1 MEMLLSLARQ
11 AGFSQLTELDAAV
24 LKPMTEVRDM
34 CSADRCRSYG
44 KSWSCPPACGSI
56 EYAARRISQY
66 RRGLI
71 VQTTGKLEDEFDL
84 QAIAAIEARHKKALL
99 NLARQAR
106 LLFPGC
112 LPLSSG
118 TCSLCRKC
126 TYPDRP
132 CRFPGKRL
140 SSMEAYG
147 LLVSDVSR
155 RSGLGYYYGT
165 GTMTYTSCVLYKTK
179 NEVT

>member
-1 MEMLLSLARQ
+1 MEALLSLARQ

-24 LKPMTEVRDM
+24 LNPMPEVRDM
-34 CSADRCRSYG
+34 CSSGRCRSYG

-71 VQTTGKLEDEFDL
+71 VQTTGELEDEFDL
-84 QAIAAIEARHKKALL
+84 QAIAAIEARHKKAFL

-126 TYPDRP
+126 TYPGKP
-132 CRFPGKRL
+132 CRFPHRRF

-147 LLVSDVSR
+147 LLVSDVCLQ
-155 RSGLGYYYGT
+155 SGLQYYYGAK
-165 GTMTYTSCVLYKTK
+165 TMTYTACILID
-179 NEVT
+179 

>member
-1 MEMLLSLARQ
+1 MDMLLSLARQ
-11 AGFSQLTELDAAV
+11 AGFSHLTELDAAV
-24 LKPMTEVRDM
+24 LNPMPEVRNM
-34 CSADRCRSYG
+34 CFADRCRSYG

-56 EYAARRISQY
+56 EYAARCISQY

-71 VQTTGKLEDEFDL
+71 VQTTGELEDEFDL
-84 QAIAAIEARHKKALL
+84 QAIAAIEARHKKAFL

-118 TCSLCRKC
+118 ACSLCRKC

-147 LLVSDVSR
+147 LLVSDVCQK
-155 RSGLGYYYGT
+155 SGLPYYYGP
-165 GTMTYTSCVLYKTK
+165 KTI
-179 NEVT
+179 TFTACILTD

>member
-1 MEMLLSLARQ
+1 MEALLSLARQ
-11 AGFSQLTELDAAV
+11 AGFSQLTQLDAAV
-24 LKPMTEVRDM
+24 LNPMPEVRDM

-71 VQTTGKLEDEFDL
+71 VQTTGELEDEFDL
-84 QAIAAIEARHKKALL
+84 QAIAAIEARHKKAFL

-112 LPLSSG
+112 LPFFGSNDKLTHIADGQPQAIQYFFPAALKGAILHLDAGVSVVSNI
-118 TCSLCRKC
+118 CQCRNIFA
-126 TYPDRP
+126 PVHISQARQL
-132 CRFPGKRL
+132 R
-140 SSMEAYG
+140 
-147 LLVSDVSR
+147 
-155 RSGLGYYYGT
+155 
-165 GTMTYTSCVLYKTK
+165 
-179 NEVT
+179 

>member
-1 MEMLLSLARQ
+1 MEMLLSLSRQ
-11 AGFSQLTELDAAV
+11 AGFSHSAELDAAV
-24 LKPMTEVRDM
+24 LKPLTEVRDM

-44 KSWSCPPACGSI
+44 KNWSCPPACGSI
-56 EYAARRISQY
+56 EHAARRISQY

-71 VQTTGKLEDEFDL
+71 VQTTGELEDEFDL
-84 QAIAAIEARHKKALL
+84 QAIAAIEARHKKAFL

-106 LLFPGC
+106 LLYPGC

-118 TCSLCRKC
+118 ACSLCRKC

-132 CRFPGKRL
+132 CRFPGKRM

-147 LLVSDVSR
+147 LLVSDVCQKSE
-155 RSGLGYYYGT
+155 LPYYYGP
-165 GTMTYTSCVLYKTK
+165 KTI
-179 NEVT
+179 TFTACILTD

>member
-11 AGFSQLTELDAAV
+11 AGFSHSAELDAAV
-24 LKPMTEVRDM
+24 LKPLTEVRDM
-34 CSADRCRSYG
+34 CSDGRCRSYG

-71 VQTTGKLEDEFDL
+71 VQTTGELEDEFDL
-84 QAIAAIEARHKKALL
+84 QAIAAIEARHKKAFL

-118 TCSLCRKC
+118 ACSLCRKC

-147 LLVSDVSR
+147 LLVSDVCQK
-155 RSGLGYYYGT
+155 SGLPYYYGP
-165 GTMTYTSCVLYKTK
+165 KTI
-179 NEVT
+179 TFTACILTD

>member
-11 AGFSQLTELDAAV
+11 AGFSHSAELDAAV
-24 LKPMTEVRDM
+24 LKPLTEVRDM

-56 EYAARRISQY
+56 EYAARQISLY
-66 RRGLI
+66 RRVLI
-71 VQTTGKLEDEFDL
+71 VQTTGELEDEFDL
-84 QAIAAIEARHKKALL
+84 QAIAAIEARHKKAFL

-118 TCSLCRKC
+118 ACSLCRKC

-132 CRFPGKRL
+132 CRFPSKRL

-147 LLVSDVSR
+147 LLVSDVCQK
-155 RSGLGYYYGT
+155 SGLPYYYGP
-165 GTMTYTSCVLYKTK
+165 KTI
-179 NEVT
+179 TFTACILTD

>member
-11 AGFSQLTELDAAV
+11 AGFSHSAELDAAV
-24 LKPMTEVRDM
+24 LKPLTEVRDM

-44 KSWSCPPACGSI
+44 KNWSCPPACGSI
-56 EYAARRISQY
+56 EHAARRISQY

-71 VQTTGKLEDEFDL
+71 VQTTGELEDEFDL
-84 QAIAAIEARHKKALL
+84 QAIAVIEARQKKAFL

-106 LLFPGC
+106 LLYPGC

-118 TCSLCRKC
+118 ACSLCRKC

-147 LLVSDVSR
+147 LLVSDVCQK
-155 RSGLGYYYGT
+155 SGLPYYYGP
-165 GTMTYTSCVLYKTK
+165 KTI
-179 NEVT
+179 TFTACILTD

>member
-1 MEMLLSLARQ
+1 MEMLLSLSRQ
-11 AGFSQLTELDAAV
+11 AGFSHSAELDAAV
-24 LKPMTEVRDM
+24 LKPLTEVRDM

-44 KSWSCPPACGSI
+44 KNWSCPPACGSI
-56 EYAARRISQY
+56 EHAVRRISQY

-71 VQTTGKLEDEFDL
+71 VQTTGELEDEFDL
-84 QAIAAIEARHKKALL
+84 QAIAAIEARHKKAFL

-106 LLFPGC
+106 LLFPGF

-147 LLVSDVSR
+147 LLVSDVCQK
-155 RSGLGYYYGT
+155 SGLPYYYGP
-165 GTMTYTSCVLYKTK
+165 KTI
-179 NEVT
+179 TFTACILTD

>member
-1 MEMLLSLARQ
+1 MDMLLSLARQ

-24 LKPMTEVRDM
+24 LNPMPEVRNM

-56 EYAARRISQY
+56 EHAARRISQY

-71 VQTTGKLEDEFDL
+71 VQTTGELEDEFDL
-84 QAIAAIEARHKKALL
+84 QAIAAIEARHKKAFL

-106 LLFPGC
+106 LLFPDC

-118 TCSLCRKC
+118 ACSLCRKC

-147 LLVSDVSR
+147 LLVSDVCQK
-155 RSGLGYYYGT
+155 SGLPYYYGP
-165 GTMTYTSCVLYKTK
+165 KTI
-179 NEVT
+179 TFTACILTD

>member
-1 MEMLLSLARQ
+1 MDMLLSLARQ
-11 AGFSQLTELDAAV
+11 AGFSQLTELDTAV
-24 LKPMTEVRDM
+24 LNPMPEVRNM

-71 VQTTGKLEDEFDL
+71 VQTTGELEDEFDL
-84 QAIAAIEARHKKALL
+84 QAIAAIEARHKKAFL
-99 NLARQAR
+99 NLVRQAR

-147 LLVSDVSR
+147 LLVSDVCQK
-155 RSGLGYYYGT
+155 SGLPYYYGP
-165 GTMTYTSCVLYKTK
+165 KTI
-179 NEVT
+179 TFTACILTD

>member
-1 MEMLLSLARQ
+1 MDMLLSLARQ
-11 AGFSQLTELDAAV
+11 AGFSHLTELDAAV
-24 LKPMTEVRDM
+24 LNPMPEVRNM

-66 RRGLI
+66 HRGLI
-71 VQTTGKLEDEFDL
+71 VQTTGELEDEFDL
-84 QAIAAIEARHKKALL
+84 QAIAAIEARHKKAFL

-147 LLVSDVSR
+147 LLVSDVCQK
-155 RSGLGYYYGT
+155 SGLPYYYGP
-165 GTMTYTSCVLYKTK
+165 KTI
-179 NEVT
+179 TFTACILTD

>member
-11 AGFSQLTELDAAV
+11 AGFSHSAELDAAV
-24 LKPMTEVRDM
+24 LKPLTEVRDM

-66 RRGLI
+66 CRGLI
-71 VQTTGKLEDEFDL
+71 VQTTGELEDEFDL
-84 QAIAAIEARHKKALL
+84 QAIAVIEARHKKAFL

-106 LLFPGC
+106 LLYPGC

-118 TCSLCRKC
+118 ACSLCRKC

-147 LLVSDVSR
+147 LLVSDVCQK
-155 RSGLGYYYGT
+155 SGLPYYYGP
-165 GTMTYTSCVLYKTK
+165 KTI
-179 NEVT
+179 TFTACILTD

>member
-1 MEMLLSLARQ
+1 MDMLLSLARQ
-11 AGFSQLTELDAAV
+11 AGFSHLTELDAAV
-24 LKPMTEVRDM
+24 LNPMPEVRNM

-71 VQTTGKLEDEFDL
+71 VQTTGELEDEFDL
-84 QAIAAIEARHKKALL
+84 QAIAAIEARHKKAFL

-147 LLVSDVSR
+147 LLVSDVCQK
-155 RSGLGYYYGT
+155 SGLPYYYGP
-165 GTMTYTSCVLYKTK
+165 KTI
-179 NEVT
+179 TFTACILTD

>member
-11 AGFSQLTELDAAV
+11 AGFSHSAELDAAV
-24 LKPMTEVRDM
+24 LKPLTEVRDM
-34 CSADRCRSYG
+34 CSADRCRGYG

-56 EYAARRISQY
+56 EHAARRISQY

-71 VQTTGKLEDEFDL
+71 VQTTGELEDEFDL
-84 QAIAAIEARHKKALL
+84 QAIAAIEARHKKAFL
-99 NLARQAR
+99 NLVRQAR

-118 TCSLCRKC
+118 ACSLCRKC
-126 TYPDRP
+126 TYPGRP

-147 LLVSDVSR
+147 LLVSDVCQK
-155 RSGLGYYYGT
+155 SGLPYYYGP
-165 GTMTYTSCVLYKTK
+165 KTI
-179 NEVT
+179 TFTACILTD

>member
-1 MEMLLSLARQ
+1 MEILLSLARQ
-11 AGFSQLTELDAAV
+11 AGFSHMAELDAAT
-24 LKPMTEVRDM
+24 LRPMAEVRDM
-34 CSADRCRSYG
+34 CSADKCRSYG

-56 EYAARRISQY
+56 EYAAQRISQY

-71 VQTTGKLEDEFDL
+71 VQSTGELEDEFDL
-84 QAIAAIEARHKKALL
+84 QVIAAIEARHKKAFL

-147 LLVSDVSR
+147 LLVSEVCTKN
-155 RSGLGYYYGT
+155 GLSYYYGP
-165 GTMTYTSCVLYKTK
+165 KTITFTACILT
-179 NEVT
+179 E

>member
-11 AGFSQLTELDAAV
+11 AGFSQLAELDAAV
-24 LKPMTEVRDM
+24 LKPLTAVRDM
-34 CSADRCRSYG
+34 CSADKCRSYG

-56 EYAARRISQY
+56 EYAARQICLY

-71 VQTTGKLEDEFDL
+71 VQTTGELEDEFDL
-84 QAIAAIEARHKKALL
+84 ESIAAIEARHKKAFL

-140 SSMEAYG
+140 SSMEAFG
-147 LLVSDVSR
+147 LLVSDVCQK
-155 RSGLGYYYGT
+155 SGLPYYYGP
-165 GTMTYTSCVLYKTK
+165 KTI
-179 NEVT
+179 TFTACILTD

>member
-24 LKPMTEVRDM
+24 LNPRPEVRDM
-34 CSADRCRSYG
+34 CSSGRCRSYG

-56 EYAARRISQY
+56 EYADRRISQY

-84 QAIAAIEARHKKALL
+84 QAIAAIEARHKKAFLD
-99 NLARQAR
+99 LARQAR

-147 LLVSDVSR
+147 LLVSDVCQK
-155 RSGLGYYYGT
+155 SGLPYYYGP
-165 GTMTYTSCVLYKTK
+165 KTI
-179 NEVT
+179 TFTACILTD

>member
-1 MEMLLSLARQ
+1 MDMLLSLARQ
-11 AGFSQLTELDAAV
+11 AGFSHLTELDAAV
-24 LKPMTEVRDM
+24 LNPMPEVRNM

-66 RRGLI
+66 HRGLI
-71 VQTTGKLEDEFDL
+71 VQTTGELEDEFDL
-84 QAIAAIEARHKKALL
+84 QAIAAIEARHKKAFLD
-99 NLARQAR
+99 LARQAR

-147 LLVSDVSR
+147 LLVSDVCQK
-155 RSGLGYYYGT
+155 SGLPYYYGP
-165 GTMTYTSCVLYKTK
+165 KTI
-179 NEVT
+179 TFTACILTD

>member
-11 AGFSQLTELDAAV
+11 AGFSHLTELDAAV
-24 LKPMTEVRDM
+24 LNPMPEVRDM

-71 VQTTGKLEDEFDL
+71 VQTTGELEDEFDL
-84 QAIAAIEARHKKALL
+84 QAIAAIEARHKKAFL

-147 LLVSDVSR
+147 LLVSDVCQK
-155 RSGLGYYYGT
+155 SGLPYYYGP
-165 GTMTYTSCVLYKTK
+165 KTI
-179 NEVT
+179 TFTACILTD

>member
-24 LKPMTEVRDM
+24 LKPMTEVRDR

-71 VQTTGKLEDEFDL
+71 VQTTGELEDEFDL
-84 QAIAAIEARHKKALL
+84 QAIAAIEARHKKAFLD
-99 NLARQAR
+99 LARQAR

-147 LLVSDVSR
+147 LLVSDVCQK
-155 RSGLGYYYGT
+155 SGLPYYYGP
-165 GTMTYTSCVLYKTK
+165 KTI
-179 NEVT
+179 TFTACILTD

>member
-11 AGFSQLTELDAAV
+11 AGFSQLAELDAAV
-24 LKPMTEVRDM
+24 LKPLTAVRDM
-34 CSADRCRSYG
+34 CSADKCRSYG

-56 EYAARRISQY
+56 EYA
-66 RRGLI
+66 
-71 VQTTGKLEDEFDL
+71 
-84 QAIAAIEARHKKALL
+84 
-99 NLARQAR
+99 ARQAR

-140 SSMEAYG
+140 SSMEAFG
-147 LLVSDVSR
+147 LLVSDVCQK
-155 RSGLGYYYGT
+155 SGLPYYYGP
-165 GTMTYTSCVLYKTK
+165 KTI
-179 NEVT
+179 TFTACILTD

>member
-1 MEMLLSLARQ
+1 MDMLLSLARQ
-11 AGFSQLTELDAAV
+11 AGFSHLTELDAAV
-24 LKPMTEVRDM
+24 LNPMPEVRNM

-66 RRGLI
+66 HRGLI
-71 VQTTGKLEDEFDL
+71 VQTTGELEDEFDL
-84 QAIAAIEARHKKALL
+84 QAIAAIEARHKKAFL

-147 LLVSDVSR
+147 LLVSEVCTKN
-155 RSGLGYYYGT
+155 GLSYYYGP
-165 GTMTYTSCVLYKTK
+165 KTITFTACILT
-179 NEVT
+179 E